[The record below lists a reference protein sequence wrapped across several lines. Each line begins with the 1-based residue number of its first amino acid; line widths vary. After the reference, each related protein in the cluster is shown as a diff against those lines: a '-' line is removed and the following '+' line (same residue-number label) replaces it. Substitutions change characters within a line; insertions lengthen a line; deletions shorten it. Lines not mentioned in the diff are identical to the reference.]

1 MQAEKNS
8 FAAPARVRHDGVR
21 QSQVS
26 IVRFEELSSDVIMF
40 VGGERESVATAFFDG
55 DDVLLLDSL
64 GSTED
69 AHWLRRVL
77 CEDMGKEVRVIAS
90 THFMSD
96 HMAGLSLFPE
106 ALTIAHRHYRH
117 TFLSQNQRIDAFYR
131 EPQVVFDSTM
141 TIRWGRHELRFL
153 HNPGKTM
160 DHVSVDVPTADLVF
174 SGDNIVGNI
183 VYLSKAD
190 PVLMRAAI
198 GRMRQFG
205 RSTVIGGHMGRF
217 AASVLDNATHYLD
230 ELKDIVI
237 RLRAELPPEVV
248 DERIASIRIETCLAP
263 NVEPMAFE
271 REWHRRNLEV
281 IVEQSVF
288 ALDAA
293 LVARGSH

>member
-1 MQAEKNS
+1 M
-8 FAAPARVRHDGVR
+8 
-21 QSQVS
+21 
-26 IVRFEELSSDVIMF
+26 RFEELRPDVIMF
-40 VGGERESVATAFFDG
+40 VGEQRESVATAFLDG
-55 DDVLLLDSL
+55 EDVLLVDSL

-77 CEDMGKEVRVIAS
+77 CEDMGKTVRVLAA

-96 HMAGLSLFPE
+96 HMAGMPLFPE
-106 ALTIAHRHYRH
+106 ALTIAHRHHRH

-131 EPQVVFDSTM
+131 EPKVVFDSAM
-141 TIRWGRHELRFL
+141 TVRWGQHELRLL

-160 DHVSVDVPTADLVF
+160 DHVSVDVPTADLVC
-174 SGDNIVGNI
+174 SGDNIVGNT

-230 ELKDIVI
+230 ELKNTVM
-237 RLRAELPPEVV
+237 RLRAELAPKVV
-248 DERIASIRIETCLAP
+248 DEHIASIRIETCLAP
-263 NVEPMAFE
+263 NVQPMAFE
-271 REWHRRNLEV
+271 REWHQRNLEV

-288 ALDAA
+288 ALDTA
-293 LVARGSH
+293 LAARGSRE